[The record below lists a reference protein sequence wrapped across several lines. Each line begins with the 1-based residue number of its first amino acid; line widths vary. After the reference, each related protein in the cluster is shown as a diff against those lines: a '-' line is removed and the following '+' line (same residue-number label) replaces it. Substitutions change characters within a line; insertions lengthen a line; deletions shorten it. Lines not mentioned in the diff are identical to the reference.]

1 MRQYILTALLA
12 WAATSAAA
20 QQGELKGQYWFD
32 SSTERH
38 TFTPGRFEVDA
49 GPLREG
55 LHMLH
60 ATVASDSAISTAA
73 SAWFVR
79 LPQVDPAAGLSTA
92 IFIDGKMWQTIET
105 TAGAGSAVPLQLD
118 MNALDLGVHS
128 IGVQAI
134 TVSGAVTEFRE
145 AFFMRVPT
153 TAEISTLHG
162 YYLLDGKPAGE
173 IRPTVNGQAFH
184 LDIDA
189 SSLTAG
195 IHSVLVHLAAPLGIS
210 TSTETAWFVKIPQ
223 GGEGVNSYRYWLND
237 DESTTQT
244 VQLEAP
250 MKSLALVKLI
260 DLPEVPFCSQRYT
273 FAVEEGNAVVY
284 ARNSFQM
291 HFFDPDGRVT
301 IGNGDFTDTRV
312 RRSIDKWGSLTSGER
327 NRMAA
332 LAENEIG
339 WYRFAAEAGDS
350 VAVRTDR
357 GAMLELYSPTGTL
370 LAAKRGA
377 DATRNATAT
386 LTENGDYYL
395 AVHDVQGN
403 SGADIYFEHIPRHAV
418 LEWSPRRIGNA
429 GMVYMDILG
438 NGFSELKEL
447 HLEGD
452 GGVIEPEETA
462 VKDNYNLTASFRLGK
477 AVVQNGSYTLVC
489 EYADETMRVKD
500 AVTIED
506 AQPSDI
512 EVRILT
518 PFKPATP
525 YEVTVEVTNH
535 SNASFWGIPFNLA
548 LRDQPDGIAISFKDF
563 RPTDYSNP
571 SGDIPEAYYT
581 DNLLGSGES
590 GHVIAMLIPG
600 IGPNE
605 TKRLTFGVRSKPM
618 ERLRMYTWA
627 GKPWSEEFEEIL
639 AEGYDFSD
647 IIHPEFTN
655 VFSARTAVYLYSLL
669 REEESVNTRTEKPA
683 RAPETGNVQPQYP
696 NRNWRDLGHANDLA
710 HNAASVAENAGRA
723 LGGLENGM
731 RLHGSEAVLAACG
744 YDWRNG
750 DENPLSDYQNSLKQ
764 NMPDPASL
772 LADALGWGDYYALAQ
787 SLFGNN
793 CANNPN
799 NPQNSI
805 APHDFTGY
813 QSGDPN
819 EMHGYESPSG
829 GRHIGL
835 GVKEVQYTI
844 EFENDPEIANAPA
857 QVINVTD
864 VLDGER
870 FDLASMK
877 PLSMKIGDKTMELP
891 QSHHFTATLDMR
903 TEINALAELH
913 FDYDDTTGKAEWTI
927 RSLDPMTMDPI
938 SYAGNGVLPVNDD
951 TGRGTGLLTY
961 AVRLKDGLADGTE
974 VSNKATIIFDDN
986 EAIDTPV
993 WTNVTDYTRP
1003 ESRIA
1008 EKTADADGTLH
1019 FAVEGSDTGAGIWY
1033 YDLYMRRQGSK
1044 AWQPVKT
1051 MIADDNF
1058 DFTTDAEGA
1067 DFAVIATD
1075 GAGNRQDD
1083 ALLTALAGDAD
1094 GNGTVDAVDAVAVR
1108 NYYTDESTPIV
1119 KANADVTAD
1128 GTIDAQDAT
1137 QIRNLYL
1144 ENPNQT
1150 RQRLKRK

>member
-1 MRQYILTALLA
+1 MYAL
-12 WAATSAAA
+12 
-20 QQGELKGQYWFD
+20 
-32 SSTERH
+32 
-38 TFTPGRFEVDA
+38 
-49 GPLREG
+49 
-55 LHMLH
+55 
-60 ATVASDSAISTAA
+60 
-73 SAWFVR
+73 
-79 LPQVDPAAGLSTA
+79 
-92 IFIDGKMWQTIET
+92 
-105 TAGAGSAVPLQLD
+105 
-118 MNALDLGVHS
+118 
-128 IGVQAI
+128 
-134 TVSGAVTEFRE
+134 
-145 AFFMRVPT
+145 
-153 TAEISTLHG
+153 
-162 YYLLDGKPAGE
+162 
-173 IRPTVNGQAFH
+173 
-184 LDIDA
+184 
-189 SSLTAG
+189 
-195 IHSVLVHLAAPLGIS
+195 
-210 TSTETAWFVKIPQ
+210 
-223 GGEGVNSYRYWLND
+223 
-237 DESTTQT
+237 
-244 VQLEAP
+244 
-250 MKSLALVKLI
+250 
-260 DLPEVPFCSQRYT
+260 
-273 FAVEEGNAVVY
+273 
-284 ARNSFQM
+284 NSFQM
-291 HFFDPDGRVT
+291 HFFDPEGRIT
-301 IGNGDFTDTRV
+301 TGSGDFTDTRV
-312 RRSIDKWGSLTSGER
+312 RRNIDKWGSLTSGER

-377 DATRNATAT
+377 DATRNTTAT

-395 AVHDVQGN
+395 AVHDVQG
-403 SGADIYFEHIPRHAV
+403 SAGADIYFEHIPRHAV
-418 LEWSPRRIGNA
+418 LEWSPQRIGNA
-429 GMVYMDILG
+429 GTVYMDISG
-438 NGFSELKEL
+438 NGFNELKAL
-447 HLEGD
+447 RLEGD
-452 GGVIEPEETA
+452 GGVIEPEEAA
-462 VKDNYNLTASFRLGK
+462 VKDNYNLTVSFRLDK
-477 AVVQNGSYTLVC
+477 AAVLNGSYTLVC
-489 EYADETMRVKD
+489 EYADETKRVKD
-500 AVTIED
+500 AVTIDD

-535 SNASFWGIPFNLA
+535 SNTAFWGIPFNLA

-563 RPTDYSNP
+563 RPMDFGDE
-571 SGDIPEAYYT
+571 SGAMPETCHT

-605 TKRLTFGVRSKPM
+605 TKQLTFGVRSKPH
-618 ERLRMYTWA
+618 ERMRMYAWA
-627 GKPWSEEFEEIL
+627 GRPWSEEFEEML
-639 AEGYDFSD
+639 TDGYDFSD
-647 IIHPEFTN
+647 IIHPEFSN
-655 VFSARTAVYLYSLL
+655 AFSARTAVYLYALL
-669 REEESVNTRTEKPA
+669 REEESAGGPA
-683 RAPETGNVQPQYP
+683 RAAAA
-696 NRNWRDLGHANDLA
+696 NRSWSDLSHASDLAGHAAN
-710 HNAASVAENAGRA
+710 VAENTGRA
-723 LGGLENGM
+723 LGGIENGL
-731 RLHGSEAVLAACG
+731 RLHGSGAVLDACG
-744 YDWRNG
+744 YDWRDG
-750 DENPLSDYQNSLKQ
+750 GENPLSDYQNSLRQ
-764 NMPDPASL
+764 NMPTPGSL
-772 LADALGWGDYYALAQ
+772 LAGAMGYGNLYDAAQAYFGD
-787 SLFGNN
+787 N
-793 CANNPN
+793 CANNP
-799 NPQNSI
+799 QNSV
-805 APHDFTGY
+805 APHDFEGY

-829 GRHIGL
+829 GRHIGI

-864 VLDGER
+864 VLNGER

-877 PLSMKIGDKTMELP
+877 PLSMKIGNKSMELP

-903 TEINALAELH
+903 TEIYALAELQ

-927 RSLDPMTMDPI
+927 RSLDPMTMEPI
-938 SYAGNGVLPVNDD
+938 SYAGNGVLPVNDG

-961 AVRLKDGLADGTE
+961 AVNLKAGLADGTE

-1033 YDLYMRRQGSK
+1033 YDLYMRRAGNTE
-1044 AWQPVKT
+1044 WLPVKT
-1051 MIADDNF
+1051 MIAEDCF
-1058 DFTTDAEGA
+1058 DFATDAEGA

-1083 ALLTALAGDAD
+1083 ALLTGLAGDAD

-1128 GTIDAQDAT
+1128 GVVDAQDAT

-1144 ENPNQT
+1144 ENNNTP